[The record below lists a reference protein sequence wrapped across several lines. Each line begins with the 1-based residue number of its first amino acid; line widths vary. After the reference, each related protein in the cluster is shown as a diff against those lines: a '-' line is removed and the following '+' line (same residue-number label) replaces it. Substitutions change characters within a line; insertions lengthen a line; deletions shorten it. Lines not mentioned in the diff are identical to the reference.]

1 MQLYYGKNILS
12 KNRGFATSCYK
23 IAAELGNVD
32 ACYSYGWCLR
42 HGSGVTEN
50 DAEAVKWLK
59 IAADKGNVN
68 AAYSYALCCED
79 GSGTGVKNIRE
90 ARSYY
95 RKAASGGHV
104 DAAKRFVL
112 LSKQED

>member
-1 MQLYYGKNILS
+1 
-12 KNRGFATSCYK
+12 
-23 IAAELGNVD
+23 
-32 ACYSYGWCLR
+32 LR
-42 HGSGVTEN
+42 HGSGIAEN
-50 DAEAVKWLK
+50 EAEAVKWLK

-68 AAYSYALCCED
+68 AAYSYALCCEE
-79 GSGTGVKNIRE
+79 GAGTGIKNNRE

-112 LSKQED
+112 LSKQEEQ